1 MAVYYEG
8 KIKKALCGALL
19 LLSLMALSSSPPA
32 GGGAAPPSAQ
42 VSPSTA
48 CNDTTD
54 PTFCRTVL
62 PPRGSSDL
70 YTYGRFS
77 VARSLESAR
86 RFAAL
91 VDRYLA
97 RHRGLSPGAVGALR
111 DCQLM
116 SELNIDFLAS
126 AGDALRSTDTLLDP
140 QADDVHTL
148 LSAILTNQQTC
159 LDGLQAASS
168 AWSERDGGLAE
179 PIANGTKLYS
189 LSLSLFTRA
198 WVPTAKGSKH
208 GGGGNKKPHHGHGHG
223 KKPPAAAT
231 ANRRGLFDVTDDEM
245 ARRMAIEGPERTV
258 AVNGVVTVDQGGAG
272 NYTTIGDAVAAAPN
286 NLDGSTGHYVIYVL
300 AGVYDE
306 NVVVPKHKKYI
317 MMVGDGISH
326 TVITGN
332 RSVVDGWTTFNSA
345 TFAVVGQGFVAMN
358 MTFRNTAGPWKHQAV
373 ALRSGA
379 DLSAFYGCS
388 FEAYQDT
395 LYTHSLRQFYRG
407 CDVYGTVDYVFGN
420 AAVVFQGCAFL
431 SRLPMPGQSNTVTA
445 QGRSDPNQNTGTSI
459 QGCSL
464 LAAPELAAAASAGGY
479 RTLTYLGRPWKNY
492 SRTVVMESF
501 VGDLV
506 DPAGWMPWAGDFAL
520 DTLFYAEYNNSG
532 PGADTSRRVTWP
544 GFHVLGTGADAGNF
558 TVTSMVL
565 GDNWLPQTGV
575 PFTSGF
581 ITSN

>member
-1 MAVYYEG
+1 MAVCYE
-8 KIKKALCGALL
+8 KKGVLCALL
-19 LLSLMALSSSPPA
+19 VFLSLLALSVA
-32 GGGAAPPSAQ
+32 DDAPPSAQ
-42 VSPSTA
+42 VSPSAA

-77 VARSLESAR
+77 VARSLDSAR
-86 RFAAL
+86 RFAGL

-97 RHRGLSPGAVGALR
+97 RHSRLSSAAVGALR

-116 SELNIDFLAS
+116 SELNVDFLTA
-126 AGDALRSTDTLLDP
+126 AGAALRSTDTMLDP
-140 QADDVHTL
+140 QTDDVHTL

-159 LDGLQAASS
+159 FDGLQTASA
-168 AWSERDGGLAE
+168 AWSDRDGLAV

-198 WVPTAKGSKH
+198 WVPTAKPPKH
-208 GGGGNKKPHHGHGHG
+208 GGSKNPHHGHGSG
-223 KKPPAAAT
+223 KKPPAAA
-231 ANRRGLFDVTDDEM
+231 NRRGLFDAADDEM

-258 AVNGVVTVDQGGAG
+258 AVNGVVTVDQSGAG
-272 NYTTIGDAVAAAPN
+272 NYTTVGDAVAAAPT
-286 NLDGSTGHYVIYVL
+286 NLNGSTGYHVIYVP
-300 AGVYDE
+300 AGVYEE

-317 MMVGDGISH
+317 MMVGDGIGQ

-358 MTFRNTAGPWKHQAV
+358 MTFQNTAGPSKHQAV
-373 ALRSGA
+373 AFRSGA

-407 CDVYGTVDYVFGN
+407 CHVYGTVDYVFGN
-420 AAVVFQGCAFL
+420 AAVVFQDCTFF
-431 SRLPMPGQSNTVTA
+431 SRLPMAGQCNTVTA

-464 LAAPELAAAASAGGY
+464 VAAPELAAATAGY

-492 SRTVVMESF
+492 SRTVVMESY
-501 VGDLV
+501 VGELV
-506 DPAGWMPWAGDFAL
+506 DPTGWMPWSGDFAL

-532 PGADTSRRVTWP
+532 PGANTSRRVSWP
-544 GFHVLGTGADAGNF
+544 GFHVLGSGADAGNF

-581 ITSN
+581 LTST